1 MSVFLQQFELPYY
14 LTIVVTTLNPSVF
27 FFSLP
32 LTPTRFYGDQVLGF
46 PFTFNALKNC
56 MSLKI

>member
-32 LTPTRFYGDQVLGF
+32 LTPTRFYGDQGI
-46 PFTFNALKNC
+46 K
-56 MSLKI
+56 SEWKS